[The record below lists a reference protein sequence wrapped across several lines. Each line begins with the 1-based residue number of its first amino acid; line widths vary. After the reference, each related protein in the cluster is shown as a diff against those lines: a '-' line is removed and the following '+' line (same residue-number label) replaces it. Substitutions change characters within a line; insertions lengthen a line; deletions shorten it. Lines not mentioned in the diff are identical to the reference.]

1 MTDTSEGILTVDDGA
16 LIVTSVAAAAGP
28 GGIEKNELLR
38 QADLISNH
46 IADWKTGAGLY
57 DLFRKGEI
65 RVFLNDDETDV
76 LIVQSGPDYPP
87 RRTP

>member
-1 MTDTSEGILTVDDGA
+1 MTDSTEGILTVEDGA

-28 GGIEKNELLR
+28 GGIEKTELLR
-38 QADLISNH
+38 RADLISDH

-65 RVFLNDDETDV
+65 RVFLNGDETDV
-76 LIVQSGPDYPP
+76 LVVQSGPDYPA
-87 RRTP
+87 RRAS